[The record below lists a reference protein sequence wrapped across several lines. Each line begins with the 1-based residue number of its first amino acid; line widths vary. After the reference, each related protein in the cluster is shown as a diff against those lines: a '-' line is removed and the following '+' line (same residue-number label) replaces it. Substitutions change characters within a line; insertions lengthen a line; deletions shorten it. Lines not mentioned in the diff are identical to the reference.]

1 MENIRHRHG
10 TWVGGS
16 LSRADIF
23 FSLGKTKKICRVGG

>member
-16 LSRADIF
+16 LSPAGIF
-23 FSLGKTKKICRVGG
+23 FFFGENEQIS